1 MHQNTGFL
9 PKRSLEEHIWPSEK
23 ARRKAWFVHPTKESL
38 RMTKETEKTT
48 DQASLIHPYR
58 EVLTPRN
65 MTCTLHTT
73 TPTMRLL
80 FNWWKDHARSIKS
93 FDFWC
98 WGVSAKRWSTSVYGN
113 PHRNLISKQSRSCW
127 QTLFVGRWGPTS
139 VLPPGDNLVSRVSEL
154 WWEKRRKKGLA
165 WWWDGQLLAPI
176 ISLFNH

>member
-1 MHQNTGFL
+1 MHQNTVFL

-23 ARRKAWFVHPTKESL
+23 ARRQAWFVHPTKESL

-98 WGVSAKRWSTSVYGN
+98 WGVSAKRWSTSVYGT
-113 PHRNLISKQSRSCW
+113 LTGILSQSKVALADK
-127 QTLFVGRWGPTS
+127 LF
-139 VLPPGDNLVSRVSEL
+139 
-154 WWEKRRKKGLA
+154 
-165 WWWDGQLLAPI
+165 LLAGEDPL
-176 ISLFNH
+176 LFFPQVITWCPEFLNSGAKRGGRKV